1 MAFGRKKDK
10 APKAAKPGGGRGR
23 QIIDAYKM
31 TARVDKLLPLWL
43 LLGLV
48 VGFGVFFGIT
58 MLFLHPIIAT
68 IVGILFGILGLLFIF
83 GQRVQK
89 AAYTEIEGQP
99 GAAAAALNTMKR
111 GGWTVTPAVAV
122 NKSQDVVHRAVGR
135 PGIVLIGEGNSQ
147 RVDQLLEA
155 ERKRMNRFVQDVPV
169 TTLVVGRGEGEIPLP
184 KLIRFLQK
192 LPKTIRGADVVE
204 VNDRLRAVGDLMA
217 NVPIPKGPM
226 PRNMRMPKGQNP
238 KMR

>member
-10 APKAAKPGGGRGR
+10 AAKAAKPGGGRVR
-23 QIIDAYKM
+23 QIFDAYKM

-43 LLGLV
+43 VLGFV
-48 VGFGVFFGIT
+48 IGFAVFFGIT
-58 MLFLHPIIAT
+58 VLFLHPIIAG
-68 IVGILFGILGLLFIF
+68 IVGFMFGVLGLLFLF

-99 GAAAAALNTMKR
+99 GAAAAALNTMRR

-122 NKSQDVVHRAVGR
+122 NKSQDVIHRAVGR